1 MSDGTRSRGTKV
13 ARLIDEY
20 DLSGTGARL
29 EAAWTGTSGE
39 RTSLRDLADEF
50 NERLLEVS
58 LREAN
63 VSPRDFEVTGTY
75 EALREGSSSERT
87 RARRRLE
94 REGIDVE
101 ALSSDFVTH
110 QAIHTYLR
118 KDREA
123 RLPDEDE
130 DVVERK
136 IETLEK
142 LQGRVAV
149 VTETTIESLASAEE
163 LDHPEYDIL
172 VDVQAICSKCGSN
185 HSVGELFRQGGCQC
199 EVLSD

>member
-1 MSDGTRSRGTKV
+1 MSDGTRGRGTKV
-13 ARLIDEY
+13 ARLIDAY
-20 DLSGTGARL
+20 DLSGMGARL
-29 EAAWTGTSGE
+29 EAAWTGASGE

-50 NERLLEVS
+50 NERLLEAR
-58 LREAN
+58 LREAG
-63 VSPRDFEVTGTY
+63 VSPRDIETTRTY

-87 RARRRLE
+87 RAQRRLE
-94 REGIDVE
+94 REGVDVE
-101 ALSSDFVTH
+101 SLSSDFVTH
-110 QAIHTYLR
+110 QAVHTYLR
-118 KDREA
+118 QDREA
-123 RLPDEDE
+123 TLPEENE
-130 DVVERK
+130 DVIERK

-185 HSVGELFRQGGCQC
+185 QSISELFREGGCKC
-199 EVLSD
+199 EY